1 MVLLIYIQ
9 YVYLVFLLSYEFCF
23 SVQLNEVKS
32 YIDVHE
38 KKKRVAY
45 AIAYKM
51 GIEWQL
57 VLNIEQCTKRVTNT
71 TDTYIGVYLFAVQ
84 KPVKIQ

>member
-1 MVLLIYIQ
+1 M
-9 YVYLVFLLSYEFCF
+9 
-23 SVQLNEVKS
+23 NN

-45 AIAYKM
+45 AIVYVM

-57 VLNIEQCTKRVTNT
+57 VINIEQCTKRATNT
-71 TDTYIGVYLFAVQ
+71 TDNYIGVYLFAVQ